1 MKLLLDE
8 NVSPSIA
15 SELWERDID
24 AIAIRDRGKLGLPD
38 HEVVLLAIDEDRVIV
53 TANADDFTALCGE
66 EELHPGL
73 ITMASGT
80 RDQQLAMIA
89 AALAYIATEAAGKQ
103 QSPDS
108 FMVNRV
114 VEVDIDCVCLSY
126 PLPAS

>member
-8 NVSPSIA
+8 NVSPSLA
-15 SELWERDID
+15 AELWGSDID
-24 AIAIRDRGKLGLPD
+24 VIAIRDRGKLGLPD
-38 HEVVLLAIDEDRVIV
+38 HEVVVLAIDEDRVIV
-53 TANADDFTALCGE
+53 TANADDFTALCGD

-73 ITMASGT
+73 ITMSSGA
-80 RDQQLAMIA
+80 RDQQFAMIA

-114 VEVDIDCVCLSY
+114 VEVGIDGACSSY
-126 PLPAS
+126 PLPAP

>member
-53 TANADDFTALCGE
+53 TANADDFTALCGDE
-66 EELHPGL
+66 EIHPGL
-73 ITMASGT
+73 ITMDSGT
-80 RDQQLAMIA
+80 RDQQLAMIT
-89 AALAYIATEAAGKQ
+89 AALAHIASEAAGKS
-103 QSPDS
+103 QSPDA

-114 VEVDIDCVCLSY
+114 VEVGIDGACSSY

>member
-15 SELWERDID
+15 SELWGRDID
-24 AIAIRDRGKLGLPD
+24 AVAIRDRGKLGLPD

-53 TANADDFTALCGE
+53 TANADDFTALCGD

-80 RDQQLAMIA
+80 RDQQFAMIT
-89 AALAYIATEAAGKQ
+89 AALAHIATETAGKQ

-108 FMVNRV
+108 FMVSRV
-114 VEVDIDCVCLSY
+114 VEVDIDYVCLSY